1 MPKVKFFTSL
11 SVLIFKFTKGVPM
24 KAEDKGCVTQEP
36 RKEVLLRSSVIF
48 LDCLKCLRH
57 CAKYLYVLIYLIF
70 TYSDTGRIIFSCNMK
85 IKTQRG

>member
-48 LDCLKCLRH
+48 LQQPMAFRRMLASIGIVNLW
-57 CAKYLYVLIYLIF
+57 L
-70 TYSDTGRIIFSCNMK
+70 
-85 IKTQRG
+85 